1 MSQRYLLW
9 ISEQQPT
16 PEIQQVVFAENFKFL
31 HTNSISDAVS
41 HCFINKPELV
51 FVDAD
56 TQQFELVELFYQ
68 AENSIPTLVRSP

>member
-31 HTNSISDAVS
+31 HQQ
-41 HCFINKPELV
+41 
-51 FVDAD
+51 
-56 TQQFELVELFYQ
+56 TQALAYL
-68 AENSIPTLVRSP
+68 